1 MSSFLAY
8 GQRFRRATLR
18 DPCPVCGQRKS
29 AGRCGRSEDG
39 ALAVCMFSESD
50 RPLRGGLGWLHV
62 LTPGVSLHPRVLT
75 DEPPVRIGPEL
86 AEPERL
92 DAVLG
97 ALFSHPVLSL
107 TDRHRRKLLRRGLDA
122 EAVRANGYAT
132 LPDRLRY
139 RAVRDVRARFETEG
153 VPGVFYSRRGRGEG
167 YWTLAGAQ
175 GLLVPVRDAEGRIR
189 GAQVRPDG
197 ATSEGGKYRWV
208 SSNGREGGAGS
219 GTPLHWTLAGDPEGD
234 LWLTEGPLKGDVAA
248 ALSGHRFLAFAGTHS
263 GQGRRVVDELARAGH
278 PLARPLVLAVD
289 ADWRESK
296 DVRRGFAAIARALD
310 RAGYRVLVATW
321 SPEFGKGIDDALFN
335 GARIGEDVSLVP
347 VETFTGDTPRLR
359 ERREVTPWLPPSTVS
374 LAEAEARIRELCEGL
389 IQRPVRGCH
398 VLAATFGVGKTRAA
412 CEALANAYRFG
423 TVPTFRG
430 PQGER
435 SMRSCGVTDTR
446 EHAETVY
453 RALLAAGLPE
463 GEVALLLGR
472 DAKNCARY
480 AEADAL
486 GAHRHSPAAECCH
499 SCPEG
504 EAGTCLYLAQRK
516 RAQEANVVVTC
527 KPALLSESSDLRRF
541 DLVVCD
547 EDLLPT
553 LYETVTLDREHL
565 DRWRAGMDAEGYAE
579 DSPFRTFVRVLELAL
594 GSWRNDGTAHT
605 SRLQTRN
612 RAVPALQQA
621 AEHLDLDLAALVA
634 ELAEDAKRDRSQ
646 SGRLPFESPWDWSP
660 SDGRTL
666 RARMP
671 IRAFEDLLAMLT
683 EELDEPRADTRL
695 WITLDAEGVP
705 PGSPIPPE
713 RVTLLAYR
721 PLERV
726 LRVLRETSVLVLDA
740 TPDLARLRLI
750 FGEDRVHVT
759 ELAVPER
766 LHVTQL
772 SDRLRQTDPD
782 VRAAIRARVA
792 EEVGEPP
799 VVLTRKRIAEVVD
812 RERLDAAGIRAGWF
826 GRHHRATNQFE
837 GEAALVVEDH
847 YALPPDE
854 YRARVEMWRFSGPP
868 EGVPPVYAPY
878 EGTEF
883 EALLPA
889 QGEETDPDVAAYAR
903 HSWGAEVRQAIGRLR
918 ACRQDREVR
927 VYVTSRDP
935 VPGLRVDR
943 LCSTHE
949 FLHGERRPVSER
961 RLAALLTRNTQRQR
975 DTDRRIAEALDAYRT
990 ERGRL
995 PSVRKLQA
1003 LAGCGRQ
1010 RAARALQDARGDVV
1024 PPDVVQTAEPANRCA
1039 PTDSGQSPI
1048 LWGPVP
1054 TDCIST
1060 LSIASG
1066 GTTLHRNEDT
1076 PQTVAPQRIPAASLR
1091 TQSAGTTLPGP
1102 AETRPLFTDPA
1113 PVPARPG
1120 RPQARGPV
1128 GVPRGAP
1135 PTLRAV
1141 AVACVGGAM

>member
-8 GQRFRRATLR
+8 GHRFIRSTLR
-18 DPCPVCGQRKS
+18 DPCPVCARRKS
-29 AGRCGRSEDG
+29 AGRCAVSEDG
-39 ALAVCMFSESD
+39 ALGICMHTESD
-50 RPLRGGLGWLHV
+50 RPLRSGLGWLHV
-62 LTPGVSLHPRVLT
+62 LTPGVLLHPRALT
-75 DEPPVRIGPEL
+75 DEPPVRIGPDL
-86 AEPERL
+86 APPDRL

-97 ALFSHPVLSL
+97 ALVAHPILSL
-107 TDRHRRKLLRRGLDA
+107 TNRHRQGLLRRGLDA
-122 EAVRANGYAT
+122 ETVRANGYAT
-132 LPDRLRY
+132 LPGPGRS
-139 RAVRDVRARFETEG
+139 RAVRDVRARFDTEG

-208 SSNGREGGAGS
+208 SSSGREGGTGS
-219 GTPLHWTLAGDPEGD
+219 GTPLHWTLSGDPEGD
-234 LWLTEGPLKGDVAA
+234 LWITEGPLKSDVAA
-248 ALSGHRFLAFAGTHS
+248 ALSGHRFLGFAGCHP
-263 GQGRRVVDELARAGH
+263 GQGRRLVDELARAGH
-278 PLARPLVLAVD
+278 PRARPLVLAVD
-289 ADWRESK
+289 ADWREKK
-296 DVRRGFAAIARALD
+296 DVRRAFAAIARALD

-398 VLAATFGVGKTRAA
+398 VLAATFGIGKTRNA
-412 CEALANAYRFG
+412 CRVLAHGYRFD

-430 PQGER
+430 RGGTPR
-435 SMRSCGVTDTR
+435 RLRACVLTDTR
-446 EHAETVY
+446 EQAQVIAGTLHEEGLTEDGF
-453 RALLAAGLPE
+453 ALL
-463 GEVALLLGR
+463 VGR
-472 DAKNCARY
+472 DTENCARH

-486 GAHRHSPAAECCH
+486 GAHRHSPAAELCGA
-499 SCPEG
+499 CPYADG
-504 EAGTCLYLAQRK
+504 CAYLAQRHL
-516 RAQEANVVVTC
+516 AHEADLVVTC

-541 DLVVCD
+541 DLVVVD

-553 LYETVTLDREHL
+553 LFDPFDLTREHL
-565 DRWRAGMDAEGYAE
+565 DRWRVGMDALPDRFPEG
-579 DSPFRTFVRVLELAL
+579 SPYRSLVRVLELAL
-594 GSWRNDGTAHT
+594 SSWRNDGTDNT
-605 SRLQTRN
+605 QRPETRN
-612 RAVPALQQA
+612 PALPTLRRV
-621 AEHLDLDLAALVA
+621 AEHLDLDLDGLVA
-634 ELAEDAKRDRSQ
+634 ELTEAVKQDRSRT
-646 SGRLPFESPWDWSP
+646 GRLPFESPWGP
-660 SDGRTL
+660 DGEGGYRLRDRMPL
-666 RARMP
+666 RA
-671 IRAFEDLLAMLT
+671 FGDLVAMLT
-683 EELDEPRADTRL
+683 DELTEPRRDTRL
-695 WITLDAEGVP
+695 WFDVNARGVT
-705 PGSPIPPE
+705 PGDSVPGTQV
-713 RVTLLAYR
+713 RLLLYR
-721 PLERV
+721 PLDRV
-726 LRVLRETSVLVLDA
+726 LDALRNTAVLVLDA

-826 GRHHRATNQFE
+826 GRHHRATNEFE

-883 EALLPA
+883 EALLPGA
-889 QGEETDPDVAAYAR
+889 GEESDPDVAAYAR

-927 VYVTSRDP
+927 VVVTSRDP
-935 VPGLRVDR
+935 VPGLRVHR
-943 LCSTHE
+943 LVTVQE
-949 FLHGERRPVSER
+949 YLTGERRPISER
-961 RLAALLTRNTQRQR
+961 RLATLLDANLDRQR
-975 DTDRRIAEALDAYRT
+975 ETAERVDRALRAYLT
-990 ERGRL
+990 ERGHL
-995 PSVRKLQA
+995 PSRRKLQA
-1003 LAGCGRQ
+1003 LTGC
-1010 RAARALQDARGDVV
+1010 RATVARDALRR
-1024 PPDVVQTAEPANRCA
+1024 AEEFY
-1039 PTDSGQSPI
+1039 G
-1048 LWGPVP
+1048 G
-1054 TDCIST
+1054 
-1060 LSIASG
+1060 G
-1066 GTTLHRNEDT
+1066 GTAVGTSTTVYNRLYPPPHKTGDT
-1076 PQTVAPQRIPAASLR
+1076 SQTVGPQRIPAEDVC
-1091 TQSAGTTLPGP
+1091 TPSAVPPPSRRIPEG
-1102 AETRPLFTDPA
+1102 ARPLFPAVAVDPQ
-1113 PVPARPG
+1113 RG
-1120 RPQARGPV
+1120 RPQARVIPTR
-1128 GVPRGAP
+1128 PRGDGRP
-1135 PTLRAV
+1135 IV
-1141 AVACVGGAM
+1141 AALGTRGGAVC